1 MNNEK
6 LFDAMVKAAF
16 EEAAEQEMAAL
27 PSNEELNEMY
37 PPSEAFDNRIMAII
51 EKEEKAYRERYKNG
65 HNGYKRNR
73 IIKTFTRVAASI
85 AVLFTVSTLALM
97 SIEPSRV
104 FVLTTL
110 MNMHMQHDQPQPLA
124 AAEFMPFSDEELPMI
139 QRNWGM
145 DLDIDVDMDAD
156 IDFDID
162 MAHRQFSVIDING
175 QEVFLYE
182 AEDSHEQYKRYIVR
196 WSRGGIDF
204 QISADPSDTNIDELL
219 TLVESMITE
228 SE

>member
-1 MNNEK
+1 VNNEK

-27 PSNEELNEMY
+27 PGNEELNEMY
-37 PPSEAFDNRIMAII
+37 PPSEAFDKRIMAII
-51 EKEEKAYRERYKNG
+51 AREEKAYSDRYKNG
-65 HNGYKRNR
+65 PKRSR
-73 IIKTFTRVAASI
+73 IIKTFARVAASI

-110 MNMHMQHDQPQPLA
+110 MNMHMQYDQPQPLA

-145 DLDIDVDMDAD
+145 DLDIDVDMDTD
-156 IDFDID
+156 IDFDIG

-175 QEVFLYE
+175 QEVFLYA

-204 QISADPSDTNIDELL
+204 HISADPSDTNIDELL